1 MSNSPEQII
10 RVPLDRLLPWDNA
23 GRGQPRKFFDPQALQ
38 ELADSMKSGF
48 IGSITVRPFPGRPG
62 YYEIL
67 AGHRRHKAAGLAG
80 LAEIPCTVADLS
92 DDDARRFVLADNLHR
107 ADFLPWEEG
116 AGYAEIIADGDS
128 VAAVAATFGRSPGFV
143 AQRIKIHTGAGEKAR
158 AFYLRKDLTLAA
170 LELVAALPCRPMAP
184 VQCPRCKVVAAEGSQ
199 SCPACAADL
208 SQVWTCDSGNPQE
221 VAVGFLRGK
230 TNGAVKEI
238 VERVR
243 ESYGLGERPVQTSMG
258 FTTQQISEEAIQVRT
273 ELERRL
279 EEVSK
284 AGDYFQK
291 NAEKLQ
297 EYTTDQRQAVVAQC
311 DAAIKWLQYIQQ
323 AAVPASPTLAL
334 AL

>member
-1 MSNSPEQII
+1 VATEQIMQ
-10 RVPLDRLLPWDNA
+10 VPLAQLVPFRGVNGTGQARQHFDAA
-23 GRGQPRKFFDPQALQ
+23 GLE
-38 ELADSMKSGF
+38 ELAQSMREAGF
-48 IGSITVRPFPGRPG
+48 IEPILCRPIGPDQW
-62 YYEIL
+62 EIIG
-67 AGHRRHKAAGLAG
+67 GHRRCKAAALAG
-80 LAEIPCTVADLS
+80 LAEVSAVVKPMTDDEALLNREEFCPWELGSGFADLLDS
-92 DDDARRFVLADNLHR
+92 GLTIAEVAGRAGKSPAFVKSR
-107 ADFLPWEEG
+107 
-116 AGYAEIIADGDS
+116 IA
-128 VAAVAATFGRSPGFV
+128 
-143 AQRIKIHTGAGEKAR
+143 IHTGAGEKAR
-158 AFYLRKDLTLAA
+158 AFYLRKDITLAA
-170 LELVAALPCRPMAP
+170 LEFVAALPCRPMAP

-208 SQVWTCDSGNPQE
+208 SGVWTCDSGNPQE

-258 FTTQQISEEAIQVRT
+258 FTTQQISEAAIQVRT

-297 EYTTDQRQAVVAQC
+297 EYTTDQREAVVAQC
-311 DAAIKWLQYIQQ
+311 EAAVKWLQYIQQ
-323 AAVPASPTLAL
+323 AAAPASPAL
-334 AL
+334 TMAL